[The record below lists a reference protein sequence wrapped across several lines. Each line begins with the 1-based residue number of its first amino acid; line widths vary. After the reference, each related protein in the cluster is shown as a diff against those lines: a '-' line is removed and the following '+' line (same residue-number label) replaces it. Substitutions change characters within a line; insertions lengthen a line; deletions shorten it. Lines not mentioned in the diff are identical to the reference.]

1 MKMPSPPQ
9 PSFEEVYRQSF
20 ARLVGQLT
28 LVTGDVESASDAVQE
43 AMYKAWVRWSKV
55 ASYEDPAGWI
65 RRVALNEATSCWR
78 KIRRLIPAGEA
89 DPPADSDSLEMAPET
104 LDLMA
109 AIRRLPIR
117 QRQALVLFYL
127 ADLPIK
133 DVAQEM
139 SVREGT
145 AKSLLSRG
153 RISLSQL
160 LPETASKGEADARA

>member
-1 MKMPSPPQ
+1 MPSPPQ